1 MPDRH
6 FTIDGYHVA
15 DAEIPTNRPRSETGP
30 AGRLLLFGNER
41 GWTLLTIQ
49 HVPIWG
55 ERGWTDG
62 FTTASVTYYSD
73 STTLRAEHPS
83 SFWTA
88 LVDAAA
94 RNGVDL
100 RNPAPSLEGL

>member
-6 FTIDGYHVA
+6 FTFDGYLIA
-15 DAEIPTNRPRSETGP
+15 DAEIPTNRPRSKTGP
-30 AGRLLLFGNER
+30 RGRLLLFGNER

-49 HVPIWG
+49 HTPIWG

-62 FTTASVTYYSD
+62 CTTACVTTYSD
-73 STTLRAEHPS
+73 PDELRAEHPS
-83 SFWTA
+83 SFWWA

-100 RNPAPSLEGL
+100 RNPAPALEDE